1 MSCVVKSVDAAVKFV
16 VNTHNVTEKEV
27 AQLTNLINQIDKDF
41 LKSRHATQD
50 CELMFK
56 RFSEGCLDKAIHHSK
71 RLAKKCVAYANDYP
85 FNVGDD
91 VYVIRY
97 EHGWMNGDMKAK
109 VIERTQ
115 NSGGVWIYV
124 AMVYDEDGKNF
135 VKDYKITIE
144 HTRDACLV

>member
-1 MSCVVKSVDAAVKFV
+1 MSCVVKSVDTAIKFV
-16 VNTHNVTEKEV
+16 VSSHNVTEKEV
-27 AQLTNLINQIDKDF
+27 SHLTNLITQIDKEF
-41 LKSRHATQD
+41 LNSRHATKD

-71 RLAKKCVAYANDYP
+71 RLARKCVAYANDYP

-115 NSGGVWIYV
+115 NSSGVWNYL
-124 AMVYDEDGKNF
+124 AMVYDEDGKSF
-135 VKDYKITIE
+135 VKDYKITIN
-144 HTRDACLV
+144 HTRDAFLV